1 MLGELCYWI
10 FNMSITAS
18 LMGLFVLII
27 RKIKFIPHR
36 VSVFLW
42 IIPFIRMCIPL
53 GLNSPYSLMTLISR
67 LTTRTVTV
75 YQPTEEIELSVSNFL
90 MAADSYFPLTYK
102 INILGRIFDLAGSI
116 WIIITLSIII
126 LLIILYVTAKCE
138 LKDSKIWKDNIFLS
152 DNIDSPAVYGI
163 ITPRIV
169 LPVSYNSSNAEN
181 LKYVIQHEKTHIR
194 RKDNLWRLLGFLS
207 AAIHWFNP
215 LTWIFLKVFLADLE
229 LACDETAISEYSS
242 EERKDYS
249 KALLNC
255 SQSRSLFA
263 SNFGGAKI
271 RMRIENILSYKR
283 MTVISASVFTILLLA
298 IMYTLLTN
306 AG

>member
-152 DNIDSPAVYGI
+152 DNVDSPAVYGI

-207 AAIHWFNP
+207 ASIHWFNP